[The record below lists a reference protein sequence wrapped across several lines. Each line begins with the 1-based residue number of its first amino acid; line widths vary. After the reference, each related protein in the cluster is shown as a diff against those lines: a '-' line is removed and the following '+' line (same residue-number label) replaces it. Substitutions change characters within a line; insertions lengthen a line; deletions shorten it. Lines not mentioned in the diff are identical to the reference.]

1 MIKKLLA
8 LIPARIGSKRLKKKN
23 LKILGNKELVSWSI
37 DFAKNSNLF
46 EKIFVS
52 TDSKKIRKIAL
63 KKNCLC
69 PYLRPKRL
77 SSSKANLVDVEK

>member
-46 EKIFVS
+46 
-52 TDSKKIRKIAL
+52 
-63 KKNCLC
+63 
-69 PYLRPKRL
+69 
-77 SSSKANLVDVEK
+77 